1 MPLSNIVRDSRHITY
16 VALRKQKESD
26 GQHQVVKRL
35 KLLQIH
41 SPLEDIAIFGCRHLC
56 AIWNQQKAFVPQEIS
71 TTTCSSSI
79 VVLQSSDRHIN
90 CYSERVTV
98 YVHVHTGHH
107 LDFRPLTI
115 VLRIQQLPVLL
126 SHRANM
132 EEEGKKLIYP
142 INYSLVYHRNS
153 GAVWIRRLHRAT
165 VRNKKKEGN
174 SGAVWIRRLHRA
186 TVRNKKKEEE
196 EEEIDH

>member
-1 MPLSNIVRDSRHITY
+1 MYTLKASQ
-16 VALRKQKESD
+16 KQKESD
-26 GQHQVVKRL
+26 GQHQVEKRL
-35 KLLQIH
+35 KLLQIY

-98 YVHVHTGHH
+98 YVHTAHNCST
-107 LDFRPLTI
+107 DTTI
-115 VLRIQQLPVLL
+115 ASSAFPPSEHGRGGEKIDL
-126 SHRANM
+126 SH
-132 EEEGKKLIYP
+132 KL
-142 INYSLVYHRNS
+142 LAR
-153 GAVWIRRLHRAT
+153 
-165 VRNKKKEGN
+165 N